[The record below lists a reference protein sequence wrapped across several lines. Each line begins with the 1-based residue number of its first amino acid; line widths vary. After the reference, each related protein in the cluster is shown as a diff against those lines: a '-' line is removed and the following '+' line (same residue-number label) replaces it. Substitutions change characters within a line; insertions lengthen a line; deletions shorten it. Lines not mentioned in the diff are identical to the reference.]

1 MPIDDILDLP
11 TGNAT
16 DAARLAGRVVLIT
29 GAGNGIGR
37 ALATASAARGASV
50 VLLDRQVPAL
60 EAVYDEIEAAGHPQ
74 PAIYPMDLAGATP
87 DDIATLGERI
97 GDSLGRLDALV
108 HNAAE
113 LGKPAPLAHYGIQAW
128 MRTLH
133 VDLNAPFLLT
143 RYLLPLLQASDSGRI
158 VFVSDRA
165 GRTGQ
170 AYMGAYGVA
179 KWGLEGLMR
188 TLAAELPD
196 HSALRVTSVDPGPTH
211 TMLRRQ
217 GWPGEPSQHLPLPDA
232 FADHLLY
239 LIDPAQN
246 PVQGG
251 CYRRAG
257 E

>member
-1 MPIDDILDLP
+1 MSAEQILDLP
-11 TGNAT
+11 EPSSADHN
-16 DAARLAGRVVLIT
+16 RLAGRVVLIT

-37 ALATASAARGASV
+37 AMARAAAARGASV

-60 EAVYDEIEAAGHPQ
+60 ESVYDEIEAAGQPQ

-87 DDIATLGERI
+87 DDIADLAERV
-97 GDSLGRLDALV
+97 GDSLGGLDALV

-113 LGKPAPLAHYGIQAW
+113 LGKPAPLMHYGIQAW
-128 MRTLH
+128 LRTIH

-165 GRTGQ
+165 GREGQ

-188 TLAAELPD
+188 TLAAELPR
-196 HSALRVTSVDPGPTH
+196 SSPLRVTSVDPGTAH
-211 TMLRRQ
+211 TILRRQ
-217 GWPGEPSQHLPLPDA
+217 GWPGEATGELALPES
-232 FADHLLY
+232 FADQLLY
-239 LIDPAQN
+239 LVDPQEK

-251 CYRRAG
+251 CYRRG
-257 E
+257 